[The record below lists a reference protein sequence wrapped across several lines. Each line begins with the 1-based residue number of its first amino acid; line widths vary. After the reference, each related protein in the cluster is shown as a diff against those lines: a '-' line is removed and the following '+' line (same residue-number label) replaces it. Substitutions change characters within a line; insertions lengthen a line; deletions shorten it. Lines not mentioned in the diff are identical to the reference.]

1 VSYDFVLEVKNLNK
15 NFFKRYHGHNHI
27 ITAVKDVSFS
37 LAKGTRC
44 AVVGASGSGKT
55 TLLKIILG
63 SLKPDSGEVVKS
75 SAVGFVPQDPYS
87 SLCYA
92 MSIREII
99 AEPLI
104 FNKVYRKVPDC
115 EKSILEAMDWVELPL
130 TYLNR
135 NPHQLSGGERQRVSI
150 ARSLI
155 NKPELLIMDE
165 PTSMLDEEVKEHI
178 MDIIL
183 SASKAL
189 GNALLLVTHDINL
202 TRYACSDIYVMQ
214 EGKIVE
220 SAETDSIFNSPRH
233 DYTKRLILAGSSIH
247 DYWQIQ

>member
-1 VSYDFVLEVKNLNK
+1 MSNNLVLEVRNLNK
-15 NFFKRYHGHNHI
+15 NFFKRYHGHNHK

-37 LAKGTRC
+37 LATGTRS

-63 SLKPDSGEVVKS
+63 SLKADSGEVVKRG
-75 SAVGFVPQDPYS
+75 AVGFVPQDPYS
-87 SLCYA
+87 SLCYS

-104 FNKVYRKVPDC
+104 FCKVHRRVSDC
-115 EKSILEAMDWVELPL
+115 EKRVLEAMEWVELPSA
-130 TYLNR
+130 YLSR

-165 PTSMLDEEVKEHI
+165 PTSMLDEEVKGHI
-178 MDIIL
+178 IDIIL

-202 TRYACSDIYVMQ
+202 TRYACSDIHVMQ
-214 EGKIVE
+214 EGQIVE
-220 SAETDSIFNSPRH
+220 FADADSIFSNPRH
-233 DYTKRLILAGSSIH
+233 DYTKRLILAGSSLR
-247 DYWQIQ
+247 DYWQMQ